1 MTSFFESLPSQSGD
15 TMITSRTQLV
25 AHTHYFLTG
34 LIGLGLALVVL
45 EPGSHSVGLGPVR
58 LDAFYTLVAASVV
71 LIVLSSQEIQDA
83 KTAADDD
90 S

>member
-1 MTSFFESLPSQSGD
+1 
-15 TMITSRTQLV
+15 MITSYTQLV

-34 LIGLGLALVVL
+34 LIGLGVALIVL
-45 EPGSHSVGLGPVR
+45 EPGGRTVGLGPVQV
-58 LDAFYTLVAASVV
+58 DAFYTLVVTSVV

-83 KTAADDD
+83 NEAVDED